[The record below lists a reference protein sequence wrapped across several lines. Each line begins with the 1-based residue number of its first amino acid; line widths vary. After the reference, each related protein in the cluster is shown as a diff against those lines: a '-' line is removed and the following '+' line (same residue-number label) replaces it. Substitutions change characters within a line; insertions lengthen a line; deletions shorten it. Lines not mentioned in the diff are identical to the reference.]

1 MNEYSSYA
9 QVAKRLLQEKL
20 RLAASFRYDK
30 NTLFKEPKVTSR
42 LSSVFEVAKENF
54 IRFSYQNAY
63 SFPSNIQ
70 ALQSTLVGYNQYAS
84 GGSSLLLNDTYHF
97 DQYVP
102 YTLASVQQY
111 QQTDDASKLERFYV
125 NDIKPQ
131 SVNAFELGYA
141 ALVGKKF

>member
-1 MNEYSSYA
+1 M
-9 QVAKRLLQEKL
+9 
-20 RLAASFRYDK
+20 
-30 NTLFKEPKVTSR
+30 
-42 LSSVFEVAKENF
+42 SSVFEVAKKNF
-54 IRFSYQNAY
+54 IRFFQNAY

-70 ALQSTLVGYNQYAS
+70 VCKAHWSDITNMHQANL
-84 GGSSLLLNDTYHF
+84 LLLNDTYHF